1 MRPSLDC
8 NIGEPSQR
16 QEFGQICK
24 TRGIAVAALP
34 AQMVDQE
41 LEPGMPF
48 RHSGDFAQKTRRQQ
62 RDRQPRALGGG
73 PQPGHGAVRPPGLLV
88 RLEQRKA
95 QPEHT
100 RPLLPRLNQTLTLR
114 SIEREVAEDRQPL
127 RVLLSS
133 LDRDLIASGI
143 PRRRMQ
149 HRGIHTGFVHLA
161 QQAVFREYGDLPM
174 SWHGRWPVAPDVDL
188 SVNNAHCAS

>member
-1 MRPSLDC
+1 MRL
-8 NIGEPSQR
+8 Q
-16 QEFGQICK
+16 
-24 TRGIAVAALP
+24 
-34 AQMVDQE
+34 
-41 LEPGMPF
+41 
-48 RHSGDFAQKTRRQQ
+48 
-62 RDRQPRALGGG
+62 
-73 PQPGHGAVRPPGLLV
+73 
-88 RLEQRKA
+88 QRKA

-100 RPLLPRLNQTLTLR
+100 LPLLPRRNQTLTLR

-133 LDRDLIASGI
+133 LGRHLIASGI

-174 SWHGRWPVAPDVDL
+174 SWHGR
-188 SVNNAHCAS
+188 